1 MKNPLRIAMHFALA
15 LGALLLYHRAAL
27 AETVTLQWWDYL
39 KDSAGDVKG
48 VDDLIAG
55 YQASHPN
62 VKIERTSFAFGDLK
76 TKIIQAAATGTMPDI
91 VIIDNPD
98 HQAMAAQGALADI
111 TAQVKG
117 WRDKDQ
123 YFPGPWAST
132 VYQGKNY
139 GVPYKSNATALFFN
153 EDLLRQA
160 AIQSPPKTWDELRKA
175 AKALTKG
182 NVSGFCFSAV
192 NTEEGTFTVLPF
204 LWAAGGDIQTIGDG
218 ASVEMLKFL
227 NTMVNVDK
235 SVPASVSTLS
245 QGDVNNLFM
254 AGQCAM
260 MINGPWQIPG
270 LKANANVKFKWGV
283 SGWPYKV
290 KPVSILGGE
299 NFAIGANS
307 HVKEA
312 WDVIAWAVQPDH
324 LIPALKSHG
333 QFAARKDAAADPYFN
348 SDPLQKA
355 FAQAVAVA
363 KPRAYGPKYPKM
375 SEEIMRMVAG
385 VLSGAQTPEQAA
397 AASSKAIKPLL
408 VGK

>member
-1 MKNPLRIAMHFALA
+1 MRNRFRIALLSTLA
-15 LGALLLYHRAAL
+15 LGALLLHPRAAL

-39 KDSAGDVKG
+39 KDSAGDIKG

-98 HQAMAAQGALADI
+98 HQAMAAQGAFADL
-111 TAQVKG
+111 TALVKP
-117 WRDKDQ
+117 WKDKDQ
-123 YFPGPWAST
+123 YFAGPWAST

-139 GVPYKSNATALFFN
+139 GVPYKSNATALFYN
-153 EDLLRQA
+153 QDLLKA
-160 AIQSPPKTWDELRKA
+160 AGIQSPPKTWDELRKA

-182 NVSGFCFSAV
+182 DTAGFCFSAV

-204 LWAAGGDIQTIGDG
+204 LWAAGGDIPTIGDA

-227 NTMVNVDK
+227 NTLVNVDK
-235 SVPASVSTLS
+235 SVPTSVATLS

-270 LKANANVKFKWGV
+270 IKANANVKFKWGV

-299 NFAIGANS
+299 NFAIGAKA

-312 WDVIAWAVQPDH
+312 WDVITWAVQPAR
-324 LIPALKSHG
+324 LVPAIKTHG
-333 QFAARKDAAADPYFN
+333 QFPGRKDAAADPYFT
-348 SDPLQKA
+348 SDPIQKA
-355 FAQAVAVA
+355 FAEAVSVA
-363 KPRAYGPKYPKM
+363 KPRAYGPNYPKM
-375 SEEIMRMVAG
+375 SEEIMRMVGG
-385 VLSGAQTPEQAA
+385 VLTGAQTPEQAVA
-397 AASSKAIKPLL
+397 AASKVIKPL
-408 VGK
+408 VTK

>member
-1 MKNPLRIAMHFALA
+1 MKKLLRNALLSLLT
-15 LGALLLYHRAAL
+15 LGALLALPRAAV

-39 KDSAGDVKG
+39 KDSAGDLKG

-62 VKIERTSFAFGDLK
+62 VKIERTSVAFGDLK

-98 HQAMAAQGALADI
+98 HQAMAAQGALADV
-111 TAQVKG
+111 TALVKG
-117 WRDKDQ
+117 WKAKDQ
-123 YFPGPWAST
+123 YFAGPWSST

-139 GVPYKSNATALFFN
+139 GVPYKSNATALFYN
-153 EDLLRQA
+153 EDLLA
-160 AIQSPPKTWDELRKA
+160 AAGIKSPPKTWDELQKA

-192 NTEEGTFTVLPF
+192 NTEEGTFTILPF
-204 LWAAGGDIQTIGDG
+204 LWASGGDIPTIGDA
-218 ASVEMLKFL
+218 ASVETLKFL
-227 NTMVNVDK
+227 NTLVNVDK

-270 LKANANVKFKWGV
+270 IKANANVKFKWAV
-283 SGWPYKV
+283 SGWPYKA

-312 WDVIAWAVQPDH
+312 WDVIVWAVQPEH
-324 LIPALKSHG
+324 LIPALKTHG
-333 QFAARKDAAADPYFN
+333 QFPGRKDVATDPYFT
-348 SDPLQKA
+348 SDPIQKA
-355 FAQAVAVA
+355 FSQAVSVA
-363 KPRAYGPKYPKM
+363 KPRAYGPNYPKM
-375 SEEIMRMVAG
+375 SEEIMRMVSG
-385 VLSGAQTPEQAA
+385 VLSGAETPEQAA
-397 AASSKAIKPLL
+397 AAAAKVIKPLAS
-408 VGK
+408 K

>member
-1 MKNPLRIAMHFALA
+1 
-15 LGALLLYHRAAL
+15 
-27 AETVTLQWWDYL
+27 
-39 KDSAGDVKG
+39 
-48 VDDLIAG
+48 
-55 YQASHPN
+55 
-62 VKIERTSFAFGDLK
+62 
-76 TKIIQAAATGTMPDI
+76 
-91 VIIDNPD
+91 
-98 HQAMAAQGALADI
+98 
-111 TAQVKG
+111 
-117 WRDKDQ
+117 
-123 YFPGPWAST
+123 
-132 VYQGKNY
+132 
-139 GVPYKSNATALFFN
+139 
-153 EDLLRQA
+153 
-160 AIQSPPKTWDELRKA
+160 
-175 AKALTKG
+175 
-182 NVSGFCFSAV
+182 V

-204 LWAAGGDIQTIGDG
+204 LWAAGADIPTIGDG
-218 ASVEMLKFL
+218 ASVETLKFL
-227 NTMVNVDK
+227 NTLVNVDK
-235 SVPASVSTLS
+235 SVPASVTTLS

>member
-1 MKNPLRIAMHFALA
+1 MKSRLRNALLSALA
-15 LGALLLYHRAAL
+15 LGALLLPRATP

-111 TAQVKG
+111 TALVKD
-117 WRDKDQ
+117 WKAKDQ
-123 YFPGPWAST
+123 YFAGPWAST
-132 VYQGKNY
+132 VYQGRNY
-139 GVPYKSNATALFFN
+139 GVPYKSNATALFYN
-153 EDLLRQA
+153 EDLLKA
-160 AIQSPPKTWDELRKA
+160 AGIAAPPRSWDELRKA

-182 NVSGFCFSAV
+182 NTAGFCFSAV
-192 NTEEGTFTVLPF
+192 NTEEGTFTILPF
-204 LWAAGGDIQTIGDG
+204 LWAAGGDIQTIGDA
-218 ASVEMLKFL
+218 ASVETLRFL
-227 NTMVNVDK
+227 NTLVNVDK

-270 LKANANVKFKWGV
+270 IKANANVKFKWAV
-283 SGWPYKV
+283 SGWPYKA

-307 HVKEA
+307 NVKEA
-312 WDVIAWAVQPDH
+312 WDVLMWVTQPEH
-324 LIPALKSHG
+324 LVPAIKTHG
-333 QFAARKDAAADPYFN
+333 QFPGRKDAAADPYFN
-348 SDPLQKA
+348 SDPTLKA
-355 FAQAVAVA
+355 FAQAVSVA
-363 KPRAYGPKYPKM
+363 KPRAYGPNYPKM
-375 SEEIMRMVAG
+375 SEEIMRMVGG

-397 AASSKAIKPLL
+397 AAASKVIKPLL
-408 VGK
+408 TK